1 MNDMLLQYLGG
12 LIATSIVLFIASFN
26 YVRSKQEKIHYER
39 ERSLLPEKTRQN
51 PRVFLVCQGC
61 NVETN

>member
-26 YVRSKQEKIHYER
+26 YVRSKQEKIHYLMQYGLRNLSTSER
-39 ERSLLPEKTRQN
+39 M
-51 PRVFLVCQGC
+51 PR
-61 NVETN
+61 TNMTPYKSD